1 MTILFAA
8 IVISI
13 YAGKYLASR
22 VGRQGHADRHVRL
35 VWPKLVWS
43 EASWA

>member
-22 VGRQGHADRHVRL
+22 VGRQPRNPYAL
-35 VWPKLVWS
+35 CW
-43 EASWA
+43 EIA